1 VLAATNPAM
10 SVDNAIR
17 TFMSASINCS
27 SVQTR

>member
-10 SVDNAIR
+10 SIDNAIR

-27 SVQTR
+27 SIPGQ